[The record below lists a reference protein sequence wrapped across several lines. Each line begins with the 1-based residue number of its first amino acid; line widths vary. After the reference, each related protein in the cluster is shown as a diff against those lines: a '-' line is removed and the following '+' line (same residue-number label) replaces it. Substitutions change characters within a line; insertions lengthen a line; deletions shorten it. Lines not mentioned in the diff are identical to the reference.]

1 MPYRITPFVP
11 GETYHIFNRSIARQ
25 PIFKQKRDYQRI
37 IDLVNYYRF
46 TKPPLRF
53 SHYNRLP
60 EDKREQYSST
70 HLVNNKLML
79 DIHAYCIMPNHF
91 HFLISPKTT
100 LAVSDFM
107 RNIQNAY
114 SKYFNMK
121 YKRTGSLFQFMFK
134 AVRVESDEQMMH
146 TSRYIHLNPVTS
158 FQIQIS
164 DLDNYPY
171 SSFKNYVLDNNLSPM
186 IKSDLILSYFK
197 SKKSYRSF
205 VYDQVDYQ
213 QTLSKIKHLE
223 FD

>member
-1 MPYRITPFVP
+1 
-11 GETYHIFNRSIARQ
+11 
-25 PIFKQKRDYQRI
+25 
-37 IDLVNYYRF
+37 
-46 TKPPLRF
+46 
-53 SHYNRLP
+53 
-60 EDKREQYSST
+60 
-70 HLVNNKLML
+70 
-79 DIHAYCIMPNHF
+79 
-91 HFLISPKTT
+91 
-100 LAVSDFM
+100 
-107 RNIQNAY
+107 
-114 SKYFNMK
+114 
-121 YKRTGSLFQFMFK
+121 MFK